1 MRTTGI
7 LLIILSYD
15 KEKLIPLC
23 SQYLKE
29 LKEISVKSTNTNY
42 YEFDPEIKQYKLTQR
57 LKVEDDNVFHCSECG
72 ADLAVKD
79 ILETMACLSRLNT
92 NRLVEKAG

>member
-1 MRTTGI
+1 M
-7 LLIILSYD
+7 LSYD

-23 SQYLKE
+23 SQCSKE

-42 YEFDPEIKQYKLTQR
+42 YEFDSKIKQYKLTQR
-57 LKVEDDNVFHCSECG
+57 MEVEDDNLFHCSECG
-72 ADLAVKD
+72 ADLVVKD

-92 NRLVEKAG
+92 NSLVEKAG

>member
-1 MRTTGI
+1 M
-7 LLIILSYD
+7 LSYD

-23 SQYLKE
+23 SQCSKE

-42 YEFDPEIKQYKLTQR
+42 YEFDSKTKQYKQTQR
-57 LKVEDDNVFHCSECG
+57 MKVEDDNVFHCAECG

-92 NRLVEKAG
+92 NSLVEKAG